1 MSDSLSSI
9 LGNRFLEPICYLS
22 MITLAVISSI
32 NEKLIPLHV
41 QITVYSLA
49 IITAGSFRSLTQM
62 VVEMKKAHLEEKKEG
77 ETSAIETVTNK
88 DAL

>member
-1 MSDSLSSI
+1 MTDTLSL
-9 LGNRFLEPICYLS
+9 GPRYLEPLCYLS
-22 MITLAVISSI
+22 MLILAVISSI
-32 NEKLIPLHV
+32 NEKLVPLHV

-62 VVEMKKAHLEEKKEG
+62 VIEMKKAHLDEKKEG
-77 ETSAIETVTNK
+77 ETSSIETVTNK

>member
-1 MSDSLSSI
+1 MLI
-9 LGNRFLEPICYLS
+9 
-22 MITLAVISSI
+22 LAVISSI
-32 NEKLIPLHV
+32 NEKLVPLHV

-62 VVEMKKAHLEEKKEG
+62 VIEMKKAHLDEKKEG
-77 ETSAIETVTNK
+77 ETSSIETVTNK